1 MGETKPWVRSLIA
14 VWTGVILLFLYIP
27 IFSVILTS
35 FAKPRYF
42 RFPVKQW
49 STKWYDEMF
58 AANLTTNLHITSFYV
73 AGCVAVFAIILGFFG
88 ALAFARFDWKGRGVY
103 QRIILLPI
111 FFPQAVLGLAL
122 LLWFTYVGVLPS
134 WQAAVFAHLVWIVPI
149 VTLVISIQIY
159 GFDTSQEEAAFDLGA
174 SRWQV
179 FREITLPA
187 LAPGLI
193 SGGLFAFLLSWGNF
207 PLSTYTTG
215 ADSTVTEWLYTKMSS
230 AYTPMVPAMG
240 SLSVYGAVVILFF
253 GYLFLVVRR
262 RRKARDE

>member
-1 MGETKPWVRSLIA
+1 MGETKRWMRGLIA

-35 FAKPRYF
+35 FGAPRYF

-49 STKWYDEMF
+49 STKWYDETF
-58 AANLTTNLHITSFYV
+58 AANLTANLHITSFYV
-73 AGCVAVFAIILGFFG
+73 AAFVAVFAVVLGFFG

-103 QRIILLPI
+103 QRIILLPV

-149 VTLVISIQIY
+149 VTLVISIRIY
-159 GFDTSQEEAAFDLGA
+159 GFDASQEEAAFDLGA
-174 SRWQV
+174 NRWQV

-187 LAPGLI
+187 LAPGLV

-215 ADSTVTEWLYTKMSS
+215 ADSTVTEWLYTKMGG
-230 AYTPMVPAMG
+230 AYTPMIPA
-240 SLSVYGAVVILFF
+240 VILFL

-262 RRKARDE
+262 RRRAREE